1 MTLTRRT
8 ALLGTLGLALGG
20 CGTSGY
26 TGPDRAVTIAAGEQG
41 GFYLAFATL
50 LAAEL
55 NNAEPRLHCTAVQTE
70 ASVANVNLLQRGQ
83 ADLGLVLADVAR
95 TAFDGGSPF
104 GGKVPVRA
112 LGRVYE
118 NYLQLVVRADG
129 PVRSLDA
136 LAGRPV
142 SLGAGGSGAAQL
154 GERVFAKAGI
164 AVDARHLLFA
174 DAVDALAAR
183 RIDALLWSGGVPTPK
198 LAELNRA
205 TPIALIP
212 LEALVPALRAQY
224 GPVYE
229 QVQVPDGAYH
239 GVGALGTIGVANL
252 LLCSPALPDDVAA
265 AVVRVLVGR
274 ATALVPAEAV
284 GAQFLDVRTLI
295 GTEPIPLQPGAA
307 AAYRALHG

>member
-1 MTLTRRT
+1 M
-8 ALLGTLGLALGG
+8 
-20 CGTSGY
+20 
-26 TGPDRAVTIAAGEQG
+26 
-41 GFYLAFATL
+41 
-50 LAAEL
+50 
-55 NNAEPRLHCTAVQTE
+55 
-70 ASVANVNLLQRGQ
+70 
-83 ADLGLVLADVAR
+83 
-95 TAFDGGSPF
+95 
-104 GGKVPVRA
+104 
-112 LGRVYE
+112 
-118 NYLQLVVRADG
+118 
-129 PVRSLDA
+129 
-136 LAGRPV
+136 
-142 SLGAGGSGAAQL
+142 
-154 GERVFAKAGI
+154 
-164 AVDARHLLFA
+164 
-174 DAVDALAAR
+174 
-183 RIDALLWSGGVPTPK
+183 PTPK